1 MIYRIFE
8 VLLNITVRL
17 YFRRRYLTNQDLVP
31 KDKPV
36 LFVANHQSAFMDP
49 IVTSIYSKRSMY
61 FLARGESF
69 QKKIAAWFFT
79 KLHMIPIYRKE
90 ETPELA
96 HKNTEVFSKC
106 YEHFKK
112 RRALLIFPEGSSKT
126 EPRLRKIKTG
136 AARIALGAEKEFD
149 FTLGL
154 TIVPV
159 GINYSNPHRF
169 RSDLHV
175 NFGDPIEVSDFK
187 ELYEEDEFVA
197 AKKLTNVIEE
207 KLEERILIVKN
218 EEDEKLVSQVE
229 EVYYGE
235 MLKALNVR
243 KSDQERGVELK
254 KDLVNGIDY
263 FKSEDPD
270 FVDSMKLKLDKY
282 FGLMKG
288 FKGAESLFHKRLK
301 RDKKMPVWF
310 YVSVLILGFTLFLV
324 GLALNGIQYRLIGF
338 LTKKLTFREDF
349 MGSVRML
356 VGMLVYLISY
366 VIYSKVSFS
375 ILPFQFWFLFTLILP
390 FIGLYTMWYVRIY
403 NMNKTELYF
412 RRLVL
417 SNNGCLKQLNTLR
430 LEIISDFEKA
440 RKKYNEIHGIGVDN
454 DESHA

>member
-17 YFRRRYLTNQDLVP
+17 YFRRTYLTNQDLVP
-31 KDKPV
+31 TEKPV

-69 QKKIAAWFFT
+69 KKKAAAWFFS

-112 RRALLIFPEGSSKT
+112 RRAMLIFPEGSSKT

-149 FTLGL
+149 YSLGL
-154 TIVPV
+154 TIIPV
-159 GINYSNPHRF
+159 GINYSNPHMF
-169 RSDLHV
+169 RSDLHI
-175 NFGDPIEVSDFK
+175 NFGDPIEVSDFE
-187 ELYEEDEFVA
+187 ELNRKDEFVA
-197 AKKLTNVIEE
+197 AKKLTKLIEE
-207 KLEERILIVKN
+207 RLEERILIVKN

-235 MLKALNVR
+235 MLKQLDVR
-243 KSDQERGVELK
+243 KNDQERGVELK
-254 KDLVNGIDY
+254 KDLVSGIDY
-263 FKSEDPD
+263 FKNEDPE
-270 FVDSMKLKLDKY
+270 FVNKMKLKLDKY

-301 RDKKMPVWF
+301 RDKKTPVLVF
-310 YVSVLILGFTLFLV
+310 VMLLVLGFPFFIFGLV
-324 GLALNGIQYRLIGF
+324 LNGFQYKLIGF

-356 VGMLVYLISY
+356 VGMFVYLISY
-366 VIYSKVSFS
+366 IVYSKIAWSFM
-375 ILPFQFWFLFTLILP
+375 PFQFWFLFTLILP
-390 FIGLYTMWYVRIY
+390 FIGLFTLWYVRIY

-417 SNNGCLKQLNTLR
+417 SKDGCLKQLNSLR
-430 LEIISDFEKA
+430 SEIISDFENA
-440 RKKYNEIHGIGVDN
+440 RLKYNEIHGIGVDKKN
-454 DESHA
+454 